1 FSFWIGMKF
10 IDGTWIWAYDN
21 SAVDLRFF
29 KMFNWFDSD
38 AHTTGFDCISINY
51 EGNRIYL
58 QEKQCSSMSNYICM
72 GATIEFPS
80 VNIEISAEN
89 TPPSEGFFTAA
100 IEIPTIRTNVETSA
114 ETTPPSEGSST
125 AANEIP
131 TIRTNVETSAETTPP
146 SEGSSKA
153 AIEIPTIR
161 TNVETSAETTPPS
174 EGSST
179 AAIEIPT
186 IRTNVETSA
195 KTTAISKTSSK
206 NQPVNSKT
214 PKDKSKKVLEKTKR
228 PNNGKQGAKDNGKQ
242 GAQDQ
247 GKEGAE
253 DQGKQ
258 DFLFIFQLH
267 LYSH

>member
-1 FSFWIGMKF
+1 MKF

-38 AHTTGFDCISINY
+38 AHTPGFDCISINY
-51 EGNRIYL
+51 EGDGIYL

-80 VNIEISAEN
+80 VNIEISAET
-89 TPPSEGFFTAA
+89 TPPSEGFFT
-100 IEIPTIRTNVETSA
+100 
-114 ETTPPSEGSST
+114 
-125 AANEIP
+125 
-131 TIRTNVETSAETTPP
+131 
-146 SEGSSKA
+146 A

-228 PNNGKQGAKDNGKQ
+228 PNNGKQGAEDNGKQ